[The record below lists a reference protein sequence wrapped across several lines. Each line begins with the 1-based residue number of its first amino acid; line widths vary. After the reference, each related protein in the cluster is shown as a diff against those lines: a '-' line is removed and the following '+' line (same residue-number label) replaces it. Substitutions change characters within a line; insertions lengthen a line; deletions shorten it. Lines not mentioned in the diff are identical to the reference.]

1 MKITIAAIIASA
13 ATLTACTT
21 RVIERPVPVA
31 QPGPSVVTTPAISE
45 RVVERG
51 PAPAAA
57 AGSSAPA
64 ACMWA
69 SQTYSSGAISCQES
83 AQFRC
88 INGSWERTGPAC

>member
-1 MKITIAAIIASA
+1 MKASIAVIVASA
-13 ATLTACTT
+13 ALTPSTT
-21 RVIERPVPVA
+21 RVNQPPGPVA
-31 QPGPSVVTTPAISE
+31 SPAPSVVTTPAISE

-51 PAPAAA
+51 PAPAAV

-69 SQTYSSGAISCQES
+69 SQTYSSGALSCQEN

-88 INGSWERTGPAC
+88 NNGSWERTGVVC

>member
-1 MKITIAAIIASA
+1 MKATIAAIVASA

-21 RVIERPVPVA
+21 RVVERPVPMA
-31 QPGPSVVTTPAISE
+31 SPAPSVVTTPAISE

-57 AGSSAPA
+57 GSTAPA

-69 SQTYSSGAISCQES
+69 SQTYSSGAISCQEN

-88 INGSWERTGPAC
+88 NNGSWERTGPAC

>member
-1 MKITIAAIIASA
+1 MKATIAAIVASA
-13 ATLTACTT
+13 AALGACT

-31 QPGPSVVTTPAISE
+31 APGPSVVTTPAISE

-51 PAPAAA
+51 PAAAA
-57 AGSSAPA
+57 AGSNAPA

-69 SQTYSSGAISCQES
+69 SQTYSTGALACQEN

-88 INGSWERTGPAC
+88 NNGSWERTGVAC

>member
-1 MKITIAAIIASA
+1 MKATIAAIIASA
-13 ATLTACTT
+13 ATLSACST
-21 RVIERPVPVA
+21 RVIERVPVA

-69 SQTYSSGAISCQES
+69 SQTYSSGAISCQEN

-88 INGSWERTGPAC
+88 NSGSWERTGAAC

>member
-1 MKITIAAIIASA
+1 MKATIALTVASA
-13 ATLTACTT
+13 ALFSACTT

-57 AGSSAPA
+57 AGSTSPA

-69 SQTYSSGAISCQES
+69 SQTYSSGAISCQEN

-88 INGSWERTGPAC
+88 NNGSWERTANAC

>member
-1 MKITIAAIIASA
+1 MKATIALTVASA
-13 ATLTACTT
+13 ALLSACTT
-21 RVIERPVPVA
+21 RVIERPVPMA

-57 AGSSAPA
+57 GSTSPA

-69 SQTYSSGAISCQES
+69 SQTYSSGAISCQEN

-88 INGSWERTGPAC
+88 NNGSWERTGPAC

>member
-1 MKITIAAIIASA
+1 MKATLAVIVASA
-13 ATLTACTT
+13 ALGACTT
-21 RVIERPVPVA
+21 RVIERPVPVSA
-31 QPGPSVVTTPAISE
+31 GPSVVTTPAISE

-57 AGSSAPA
+57 GSTAPA

-69 SQTYSSGAISCQES
+69 SQTYSTGALSCQEN

-88 INGSWERTGPAC
+88 NNGSWERTGVVC

>member
-1 MKITIAAIIASA
+1 MKATLAVIVASA
-13 ATLTACTT
+13 ALGACTT

-31 QPGPSVVTTPAISE
+31 SPAPSVVTTPAISE

-51 PAPAAA
+51 PAPAAV
-57 AGSSAPA
+57 GSTAPA

-69 SQTYSSGAISCQES
+69 SQTYSSGALSCQAN

-88 INGSWERTGPAC
+88 NNGSWERTGVVC